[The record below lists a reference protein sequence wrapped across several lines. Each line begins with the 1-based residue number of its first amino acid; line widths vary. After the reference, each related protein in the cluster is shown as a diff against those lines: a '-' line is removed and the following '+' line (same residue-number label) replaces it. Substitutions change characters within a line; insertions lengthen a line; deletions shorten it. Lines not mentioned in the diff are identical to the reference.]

1 VALEE
6 TEVGIR
12 LSVSDNGGGMI
23 KAAPKAG
30 GMGLRIMADRAKMIG
45 GRFAVQAHR
54 PTGVELS
61 CLIPQPPPMEMPS

>member
-1 VALEE
+1 M
-6 TEVGIR
+6 T
-12 LSVSDNGGGMI
+12 
-23 KAAPKAG
+23 KASPKAG

-61 CLIPQPPPMEMPS
+61 CLIPQLDVLSLETPRMEVPA